1 MTKRLKLSKY
11 IVILFI
17 LASITGLVGFILLA
31 KSTQVKT
38 VRIKYNE
45 TAKLKYKVHITDT
58 ADYETE
64 YLDEGMQ
71 YITNMIDKIYIDYYY
86 NITYNK
92 KINVP
97 FNNEVTAD
105 IKIVDETNNK
115 KIIYEKNEKLK
126 SNKST
131 KTNVNSLTE
140 NQTIVIDY
148 AKYNKKVTDFK
159 KQHNIVADCKLIVT
173 FKTYQGKDTNYLD
186 SIEKYKE
193 MAVVIPLSKK
203 MINITKSAD
212 SNKRSSYVASQSV
225 PLSNVVMSITA
236 ITLFILTGLFILTA
250 LYFIYLRSKITS
262 QYDKFIE
269 KILKQYDAYITES
282 EGIIK
287 LKEDVIMVK
296 SFKEL
301 LDVRNNVEKAIVYN
315 RISPDCTNFIVID
328 GEQEYCYTVKKE
340 DV

>member
-1 MTKRLKLSKY
+1 
-11 IVILFI
+11 
-17 LASITGLVGFILLA
+17 
-31 KSTQVKT
+31 
-38 VRIKYNE
+38 
-45 TAKLKYKVHITDT
+45 
-58 ADYETE
+58 
-64 YLDEGMQ
+64 
-71 YITNMIDKIYIDYYY
+71 
-86 NITYNK
+86 
-92 KINVP
+92 
-97 FNNEVTAD
+97 
-105 IKIVDETNNK
+105 
-115 KIIYEKNEKLK
+115 
-126 SNKST
+126 
-131 KTNVNSLTE
+131 
-140 NQTIVIDY
+140 
-148 AKYNKKVTDFK
+148 
-159 KQHNIVADCKLIVT
+159 
-173 FKTYQGKDTNYLD
+173 
-186 SIEKYKE
+186 

-203 MINITKSAD
+203 MININKSAD

-296 SFKEL
+296 NFKEL